1 MEKYKIVK
9 QLGDGTY
16 GSVLLGQVKDSPQEK
31 VAIKRMKKKYY
42 SWQECMDLREVKA
55 LQKIRNPNIIKL
67 KEVIREDN
75 NLYMVFEYMNENLY
89 ELMKKRD
96 RLFPETN
103 VRNVIF
109 QLLQGLAYMHK
120 LGFFHRDLKPENI
133 LCKGVELIKIADFG
147 LARELRSRPPYT
159 DYVSTRWYRAPEVL
173 LRSTSYTSPI
183 DIWAVGC
190 IAAEL
195 YTLRPLFPGS
205 SEIDQMFKICAVMGT
220 PNRDEWPEGY
230 MLAAKLSFRWPQC
243 AKTDL
248 KKIIHSSNNDGIDLI
263 GATLFWEPKRR
274 PTAVQ
279 CLKHPYF
286 KVSQDFMGT
295 SSSNVSAINE
305 PTSAQSRESKQI
317 FRDDWQTD
325 GDKTPGSP
333 DDMHDLDKLLK
344 EFEPSS
350 KSNVK
355 ENANSQPQKF
365 NKPNS
370 GFPFDNPQQQSKL
383 PAPPLPKFDIK
394 PSDNR
399 KGNNS
404 LFPSQSNYPE
414 NRSSNLK
421 QPSKAAVDQSF
432 DFDAILKGHSMQPQQ
447 PSKFMPPLPPM
458 KDFSAS
464 PRRESLS
471 DWLNDDV
478 LTKKTNPSKMPTNV
492 ISKPPMRLNPDEFFS
507 NTNNNNRDQNETKP
521 PFSTSKPSAKQY
533 YLGNSRYK
541 PGINP
546 RQTVRR
552 DSTNWLSEVSNNS
565 NSANRGPKL
574 TSYMPTFGDQRKPP
588 VQQAPPL
595 FGDWHRYGQ

>member
-279 CLKHPYF
+279 
-286 KVSQDFMGT
+286 
-295 SSSNVSAINE
+295 
-305 PTSAQSRESKQI
+305 
-317 FRDDWQTD
+317 
-325 GDKTPGSP
+325 
-333 DDMHDLDKLLK
+333 
-344 EFEPSS
+344 
-350 KSNVK
+350 VK
-355 ENANSQPQKF
+355 
-365 NKPNS
+365 
-370 GFPFDNPQQQSKL
+370 
-383 PAPPLPKFDIK
+383 
-394 PSDNR
+394 
-399 KGNNS
+399 
-404 LFPSQSNYPE
+404 
-414 NRSSNLK
+414 
-421 QPSKAAVDQSF
+421 
-432 DFDAILKGHSMQPQQ
+432 
-447 PSKFMPPLPPM
+447 
-458 KDFSAS
+458 
-464 PRRESLS
+464 
-471 DWLNDDV
+471 
-478 LTKKTNPSKMPTNV
+478 
-492 ISKPPMRLNPDEFFS
+492 
-507 NTNNNNRDQNETKP
+507 
-521 PFSTSKPSAKQY
+521 
-533 YLGNSRYK
+533 
-541 PGINP
+541 
-546 RQTVRR
+546 
-552 DSTNWLSEVSNNS
+552 
-565 NSANRGPKL
+565 
-574 TSYMPTFGDQRKPP
+574 
-588 VQQAPPL
+588 
-595 FGDWHRYGQ
+595 